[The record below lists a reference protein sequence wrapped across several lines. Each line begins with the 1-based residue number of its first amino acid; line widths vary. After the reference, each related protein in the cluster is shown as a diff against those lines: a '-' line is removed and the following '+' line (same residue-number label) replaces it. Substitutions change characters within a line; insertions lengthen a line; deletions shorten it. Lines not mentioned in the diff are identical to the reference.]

1 MNKFTKDNL
10 KKEGIWL
17 FFGPDR
23 KFVARFKYGG
33 PFTMAKFKKELI
45 ANHTPETYFAEMAKG
60 KAPLTILKEANPSW
74 YNNIM
79 TAFKLGVKASALD
92 KHPFVQMAQRLGR

>member
-1 MNKFTKDNL
+1 MNKFTKDTL
-10 KKEGIWL
+10 KKDGQYL
-17 FFGPDR
+17 VFGPDR

-74 YNNIM
+74 YDGIM
-79 TAFKLGVKASALD
+79 EKFRRGGLAALD

>member
-1 MNKFTKDNL
+1 MMNKFTKDNL

-33 PFTMAKFKKELI
+33 PFTMSKFRKELI
-45 ANHTPETYFAEMAKG
+45 ANHTPESYFAEMGKG
-60 KAPLTILKEANPSW
+60 KAPLTILKEANPDW
-74 YNNIM
+74 YDGIM
-79 TAFKLGVKASALD
+79 AKFRKGGLAALD

>member
-60 KAPLTILKEANPSW
+60 KAPLTILKDANPAW

-79 TAFKLGVKASALD
+79 TAFKLGARASALD